1 MASLRQSYEDWIMND
16 PSDKRSDIDDENPTD
31 EMMERFEREE
41 QEHKDQVSQVLCLSC
56 VERPI
61 CASFLLCITICSS
74 TPNLT
79 IRFDE

>member
-41 QEHKDQVSQVLCLSC
+41 QEHKDQVSRLWMK
-56 VERPI
+56 
-61 CASFLLCITICSS
+61 
-74 TPNLT
+74 
-79 IRFDE
+79 